1 MKRASKKA
9 RADATALP
17 SEIIKQCTIYAQATA
32 AYKGG
37 FYTDPTGNFDYAG
50 SKHKRSYLN
59 KARRALEK
67 LTALS
72 REKRPVTTAELYA
85 EAKVAK
91 LLMKL
96 AVHTQPEPQESAFV
110 RRFAKD
116 ATRYLEQTLKN
127 DAEA

>member
-1 MKRASKKA
+1 MKRATKKA
-9 RADATALP
+9 KVEATALP

-59 KARRALEK
+59 MARRPLEK

-72 REKRPVTTAELYA
+72 REKRPITTAELYA

-96 AVHTQPEPQESAFV
+96 AVHTQPEARESAFV
-110 RRFAKD
+110 RRFTKD
-116 ATRYLEQTLKN
+116 VTRYLEQALKN
-127 DAEA
+127 DADR